1 MLAAVFGRSGGT
13 VIGLFPQSSYEES
26 VLDLQPGDVLIAFGS
41 SEPQRGRVRDER
53 LKNLLR
59 QSSHLPVGEM
69 ASMIASA
76 LKTWIGDAPQ
86 YDDLTFIL
94 VKVM

>member
-1 MLAAVFGRSGGT
+1 LHSEALNPKEEEFG
-13 VIGLFPQSSYEES
+13 
-26 VLDLQPGDVLIAFGS
+26 
-41 SEPQRGRVRDER
+41 DER